1 MKNSLDWDRERC
13 GDPFSAGVGRLNNI
27 KVRFKS
33 KGGTGIKSMGFEF
46 EKTGNKVIDLAFG

>member
-1 MKNSLDWDRERC
+1 MDWDRERC